1 MTRLWALLAVLVTAL
16 AAGCGSGGGADRAPA
31 GEQPRGEAPA
41 ETVEQPPTE
50 PPRVAP
56 YEPSSSE
63 EYPNAKRI
71 AGRIVQRALTHARGA
86 KVSDVAREAIRT
98 GADTSGFTP
107 ELARVVDRSRRAWA
121 EVIYVQLSG
130 VTETSFGA
138 MVVVRQRSEDA
149 EGDRKEVTRVVDVR
163 LARAGGPWR
172 FDRFGS
178 FGGRPAAR
186 PENLSPAARRV
197 LDHPSI
203 WMSDTSRWDIY
214 RGRIDDVLLGR
225 LAQVAER
232 FPISIAVLGT
242 GHPPEVWQTTRVS
255 AHTRGA
261 AADIFAVAGRT
272 VIRQRQAG
280 SAAYRLTAEFVN
292 GGASQVGSPWILG
305 PGGSRSF
312 TDAVH
317 QDHIHVQQGAAL

>member
-1 MTRLWALLAVLVTAL
+1 MATAALAAL
-16 AAGCGSGGGADRAPA
+16 AAGCGGGGGPDPVAERPGGAAPT
-31 GEQPRGEAPA
+31 RPA
-41 ETVEQPPTE
+41 EQAPPTQ

-63 EYPNAKRI
+63 EYPHAKRI
-71 AGRIVQRALTHARGA
+71 AGRIVQRVLTYSRGA
-86 KVSDVAREAIRT
+86 KVSDIARSAIRT

-107 ELARVVDRSRRAWA
+107 ELARIVDRSRRAWA

-163 LARAGGPWR
+163 LTRSGGPWR
-172 FDRFGS
+172 FERFGS
-178 FGGRPAAR
+178 LGGRPASR

-214 RGRIDDVLLGR
+214 RGRIDDVLLDR

-232 FPISIAVLGT
+232 FPLSIAVLGT
-242 GHPPEVWQTTRVS
+242 GHPPEVWNTTRVS

-261 AADIFAVAGRT
+261 AADIFAVSGKS
-272 VIRQRQAG
+272 VIRQRQQG
-280 SAAYRLTAEFVN
+280 SPAFRLAAEFVN
-292 GGASQVGSPWILG
+292 GGAAQVGSPWILG
-305 PGGSRSF
+305 AGGSRSF